1 MNIISIPMIPLR
13 NITVFPNM
21 SINLDIGRK
30 KALAAI
36 ELAMLANQEI
46 FLVAQKS
53 SEVEDPT
60 LEDLEKVGTVSRIKQ
75 VLKLPGETIRVLV
88 EGLYRAELVAIGDNE
103 DAFSA
108 LIIENIQEFKY
119 DENEAE
125 ALMRIVL
132 LEFEKY
138 LQVTGKLPSDTV
150 QSIKQI
156 KNPSEL
162 ADILAANVIE
172 NHEDRQRLLQ
182 VFDPIKRL
190 ELFYSI
196 LSKEVQIS
204 DLEKKIA
211 LRVKKQMDK
220 TQKEYYLREQIKA
233 ISKEL
238 GDGETTESEELRQRI
253 NESDMPD
260 EVKNKAIKELDRM
273 TRMSPGM
280 PEQSL
285 IRTYLEWLLEL
296 PWKFETED
304 NLDLENAR
312 RILDENHYGMEKVK
326 ERILEFLA
334 VHTLT
339 GSMKGPIICLV
350 GPPGVGK
357 TSIAQ
362 SIATALN
369 RKFVRMSLGG
379 VRDEAEIRGHR
390 RTYVGAMP
398 GRIIFSMKQAGSINP
413 LFLFDEIDK
422 MSHDFR
428 GDPASAMLEVLDSEQ
443 NNTFRDHFLEVPY
456 DLSKVLF
463 ITTANSIDTIP
474 RPLLDRMEIIE
485 LSSYTDFEK
494 LQIAKRHLFVKQL
507 KEHGIGE
514 DMVTITDDAFLSI
527 INDYTREAG
536 VRNLERKLAA
546 LCRKIACKIVSKQID
561 KIQITPENL
570 HDYLGAKKYHRED
583 VNKRNAVGIA
593 TGLAWTSVGG
603 ETLSIEVSKMPG
615 EGKLVLTGQLGDVM
629 KESARAGLS
638 ILRANSENW
647 GINKDFYKEMDIH
660 IHIPEGAMPK
670 DGPSAGVTMF
680 TAMMSV
686 LTNTP
691 VRSDTAMTG
700 EITLSGQVL
709 PIGGLKEKAL
719 AAYRAGIRRI
729 VIPEDNLKDIEEIP
743 EEVSAK
749 IEFMPVKNI
758 EELLKHVLADKIKES
773 GNDN

>member
-514 DMVTITDDAFLSI
+514 DMVTITDEAFLSI